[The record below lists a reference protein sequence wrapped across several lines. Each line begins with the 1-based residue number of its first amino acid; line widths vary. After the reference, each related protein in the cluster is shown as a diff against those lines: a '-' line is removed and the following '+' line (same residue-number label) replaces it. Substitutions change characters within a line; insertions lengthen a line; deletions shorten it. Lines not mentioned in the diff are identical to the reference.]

1 MMQLWKGE
9 MVMRVYGSMGSRLR
23 SSALVLGSLL
33 AVPYGAAQALTI
45 DSATSTLTDA
55 QICASPTVLSCLVPL
70 LDLNGSPNVAA
81 GGTLDIAAG
90 TLSFSFSLPTA
101 SFSGADGAVTGATL
115 SNVTYQ
121 GSFGVTL
128 SGGNRYQF
136 QDQLTSISGTLTPI
150 GAGAAT
156 AFAQAS
162 VNTTGE
168 CVGTPGS
175 SFICGFLFG
184 PVGSNVSVNGNTRY
198 LRQSVNLTVIPEP
211 GTALLLGLG
220 LAAIASAGRRR

>member
-1 MMQLWKGE
+1 
-9 MVMRVYGSMGSRLR
+9 MRVFGSTRSRLR
-23 SSALVLGSLL
+23 SCALL
-33 AVPYGAAQALTI
+33 AGTLLALPDGAAQALDI

-55 QICASPTVLSCLVPL
+55 QICASPTVLSCLVPQ
-70 LDLNGSPNVAA
+70 LDLNGSPNIAA

-90 TLSFSFSLPTA
+90 TLSFSFALPSA
-101 SFSGADGAVTGATL
+101 SFSGSDGAVTGATL
-115 SNVTYQ
+115 TNVTYQ

-156 AFAQAS
+156 AFSNAA

-168 CVGTPGS
+168 CVGTPGA

-184 PVGSNVSVNGNTRY
+184 PVGADATVNGNTRY